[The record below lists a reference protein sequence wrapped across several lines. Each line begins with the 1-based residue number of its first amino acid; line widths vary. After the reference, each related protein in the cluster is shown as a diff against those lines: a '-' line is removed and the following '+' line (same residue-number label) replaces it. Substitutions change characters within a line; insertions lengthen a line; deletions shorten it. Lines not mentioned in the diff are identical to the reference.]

1 MTIKK
6 LTLQLAIVSE
16 FFHCPFANPYTMYNQ
31 RRSRSGVRL
40 TAQLAIRCLIANWRW
55 HCNFKGLSQD
65 KGWAD
70 FSRNLQA
77 SLFND
82 DLSYEPN
89 FGWIHLDGQ
98 YL

>member
-1 MTIKK
+1 
-6 LTLQLAIVSE
+6 LQLAIDSE
-16 FFHCPFANPYTMYNQ
+16 FFHCSFANPYTMYNK

-65 KGWAD
+65 RGWAD

-77 SLFND
+77 SLSLMTYRMSLISAGSISMESTFKAR
-82 DLSYEPN
+82 LS
-89 FGWIHLDGQ
+89 
-98 YL
+98 